1 MRRNLVL
8 GLIVFLFLFFGQT
21 AYVFAADQ
29 PKMTFE
35 EVERLID
42 SSPNKEVRAYF
53 KSVPRG
59 IELKS
64 YDVILRGVHR
74 EPGKKVIMFVM
85 SRHIAAGMSG
95 SPAYVDGKLI
105 GAVAYSFS
113 NFTFS
118 SYTWGGISP
127 ISLMT
132 EEAELDNQNLGIT
145 RTFNYGGMLFKP
157 IIVGNRKIP
166 GLESVSGGKFIVTTS
181 SAGTTTATK
190 AAKPA
195 LKAGMPIVVDLVEWT
210 DEKGETTTISAMGTI
225 TYIGD
230 DGKVFAFG
238 HPFLN
243 SRKVVYSF
251 RTAEVIGTVDS
262 EYDSFKLSGKSSEV
276 LGAITF
282 DAAYGIS
289 GVTSLDELSK
299 LHDFTLQLKREGK
312 SIQRFSIKVADSVLT
327 PLLAQAAFRMI
338 GQTYGAPLP
347 QESSVTQLET
357 RVELDGYEPI
367 VWKELFAS
375 EIMRFGPSTIYL
387 SSYDQAFQVFFTRI
401 YGSLFGS
408 RYDFKISNVSVSANF
423 ISGRDRILKL
433 GAYKFPNKIIWG
445 ENPVLEILFVS
456 QDNSVAIAKSIP
468 IKIEWDKVEKPVYK
482 KDTLNTEKASEKVVW
497 GALVINSAAM
507 FFSTLTNGERQKF
520 LPEYFLGP
528 EDFLDHFSGQLEI
541 TNQKIFIR
549 VNVRPKSGLLDE
561 TIAQA
566 EDIIPKEAVADND
579 SEWYVIRGG
588 LAGRK
593 NTVREENV
601 IFFNFDLPQALGG
614 YIFGQ
619 NMFESISFE
628 VVLEN

>member
-1 MRRNLVL
+1 M
-8 GLIVFLFLFFGQT
+8 
-21 AYVFAADQ
+21 
-29 PKMTFE
+29 
-35 EVERLID
+35 
-42 SSPNKEVRAYF
+42 
-53 KSVPRG
+53 
-59 IELKS
+59 
-64 YDVILRGVHR
+64 
-74 EPGKKVIMFVM
+74 
-85 SRHIAAGMSG
+85 
-95 SPAYVDGKLI
+95 
-105 GAVAYSFS
+105 
-113 NFTFS
+113 
-118 SYTWGGISP
+118 
-127 ISLMT
+127 
-132 EEAELDNQNLGIT
+132 
-145 RTFNYGGMLFKP
+145 
-157 IIVGNRKIP
+157 
-166 GLESVSGGKFIVTTS
+166 
-181 SAGTTTATK
+181 
-190 AAKPA
+190 
-195 LKAGMPIVVDLVEWT
+195 
-210 DEKGETTTISAMGTI
+210 
-225 TYIGD
+225 
-230 DGKVFAFG
+230 
-238 HPFLN
+238 
-243 SRKVVYSF
+243 
-251 RTAEVIGTVDS
+251 
-262 EYDSFKLSGKSSEV
+262 
-276 LGAITF
+276 
-282 DAAYGIS
+282 
-289 GVTSLDELSK
+289 
-299 LHDFTLQLKREGK
+299 
-312 SIQRFSIKVADSVLT
+312 
-327 PLLAQAAFRMI
+327 
-338 GQTYGAPLP
+338 
-347 QESSVTQLET
+347 
-357 RVELDGYEPI
+357 
-367 VWKELFAS
+367 
-375 EIMRFGPSTIYL
+375 
-387 SSYDQAFQVFFTRI
+387 
-401 YGSLFGS
+401 
-408 RYDFKISNVSVSANF
+408 
-423 ISGRDRILKL
+423 KL